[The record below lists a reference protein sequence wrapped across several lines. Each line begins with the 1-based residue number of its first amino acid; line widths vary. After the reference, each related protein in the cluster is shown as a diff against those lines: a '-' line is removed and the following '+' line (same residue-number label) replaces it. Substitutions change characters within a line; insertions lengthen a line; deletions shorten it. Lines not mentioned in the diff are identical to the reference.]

1 MNSDFNFTTLF
12 AGEAMNKIREYRKHR
27 KWTQDELAKRL
38 GVERSAVAKWES
50 GKSQPQAARLVA
62 LAEVF
67 GCSVDEILGRGK

>member
-1 MNSDFNFTTLF
+1 
-12 AGEAMNKIREYRKHR
+12 MNKIREYRKQR
-27 KWTQDELAKRL
+27 KWTQGELAERL

-62 LAEVF
+62 LAEIF

>member
-1 MNSDFNFTTLF
+1 
-12 AGEAMNKIREYRKHR
+12 MNKIREYRKQR
-27 KWTQDELAKRL
+27 KWTQDELAKRI

-67 GCSVDEILGRGK
+67 GCSVDELLGRGK